1 MGDNYI
7 CQILIYSTSF
17 QVTDLPAISHFPRT
31 PDAEWS
37 EFRFFGLRSPS
48 AYLFVYD
55 ASDPAASFDV
65 VRTLREQML
74 ESRDMTNVPVIV
86 AANKMD
92 RVTTADAV
100 AIRERKDVVHLV
112 KSKSLLDK

>member
-1 MGDNYI
+1 MNNMHLEYHHP
-7 CQILIYSTSF
+7 CS

-37 EFRFFGLRSPS
+37 EFRFFGLRSAS

-65 VRTLREQML
+65 VRTLREQG
-74 ESRDMTNVPVIV
+74 DW
-86 AANKMD
+86 
-92 RVTTADAV
+92 
-100 AIRERKDVVHLV
+100 VHSVWHEL
-112 KSKSLLDK
+112 SSENP